1 MRISHPRFDQGKVE
15 ERYADACED
24 LPFLLDGVKSNPKNL
39 SLLIST
45 ASDVACC
52 GVALDT
58 EHTMVRRALRIA
70 GQASWALFV
79 TASSEELPV
88 EVRLD
93 DGLHCVFNERP
104 DQSTTHAFRWLRG
117 FFFNAICRESGL
129 IDDMCK
135 LPTELLRRSST
146 KDPEYRYLLV
156 DALKAFWNG
165 DSQCSTIIVN
175 ALEATDP
182 ERSDIHEQDWALDI
196 DVPQLQLF
204 FYVATKD
211 RKFEAN
217 LPKAAD
223 LHNQY
228 WSANKKRR
236 NNWDG
241 FLSVELTGL
250 AAIAHDR
257 GMPVQIDASS
267 IPSWLVNDSE

>member
-1 MRISHPRFDQGKVE
+1 MRVSYPRFDQEKVI
-15 ERYADACED
+15 ERYADASED
-24 LPFLLDGVKSNPKNL
+24 LPFFLDAVKSNPKNL
-39 SLLIST
+39 SFLIST

-52 GVALDT
+52 GLALGT
-58 EHTMVRRALRIA
+58 EHTIVRKALRIA
-70 GQASWALFV
+70 GQASSALFV
-79 TASSEELPV
+79 TASSEKLPV

-93 DGLHCVFNERP
+93 DGQHCVFNERP
-104 DQSTTHAFRWLRG
+104 DQSTTHASRWLRG
-117 FFFNAICRESGL
+117 FFFNAICRETGL

-135 LPTELLRRSST
+135 VPTELLRRSIT

-182 ERSDIHEQDWALDI
+182 QRSDIREQDWTLDI

-211 RKFEAN
+211 KEFEEN
-217 LPKAAD
+217 LPRAAD

-228 WSANKKRR
+228 WSANKSRR
-236 NNWDG
+236 NNWDA

-257 GMPVQIDASS
+257 GMPAQIDASS